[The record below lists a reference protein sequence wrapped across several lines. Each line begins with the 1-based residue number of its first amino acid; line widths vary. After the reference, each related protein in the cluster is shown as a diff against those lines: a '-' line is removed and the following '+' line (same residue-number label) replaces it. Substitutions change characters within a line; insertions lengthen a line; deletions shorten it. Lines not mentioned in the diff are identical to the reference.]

1 MPTRRALIAGFGS
14 IVFAGCSNPL
24 TGPGDTA
31 TPVGAGAGS
40 PSLALRSPAFDDGE
54 SIPTAFTADG
64 ADESPPL
71 RIEGVPDDA
80 ESLALVVDDPDAPSG
95 RFVHWLLWNVPP
107 DTTEV
112 PRGLPGTDHLA
123 SLGDAR
129 QGTNGFGNLGYDGP
143 APPAG
148 DGPHTYAFTLTALDT
163 TLDVEAGAERDSVD
177 DAMADHVLTSAQLTG
192 TYDR

>member
-24 TGPGDTA
+24 TGGDDTA
-31 TPVGAGAGS
+31 TPVGVEGGS
-40 PSLALRSPAFDDGE
+40 HSLALRSPAFDDGE

-64 ADESPPL
+64 VDESPPL
-71 RIEGVPDDA
+71 RIEGVSDDA
-80 ESLALVVDDPDAPSG
+80 ESLALVLDDPDAPGG

-107 DTTEV
+107 DTTEI
-112 PRGLPGTDHLA
+112 PRALPRTGRLA
-123 SLGDAR
+123 ALGDAR

-148 DGPHTYAFTLTALDT
+148 DESHTYVFTLTALDT
-163 TLDVEAGAERDSVD
+163 TLDVEAGAGRESVD
-177 DAMADHVLTSAQLTG
+177 DAMADHVLTSAQLRG